1 MRSLPSIIKG
11 EKERELIRTY
21 SFSSDFEKT
30 EQADPEVPEE
40 IEYPATMDIFEDA
53 IAQAEEILEKA
64 REEAKNIRQRAEEAG
79 WEEGYEK
86 GYNDGYKQAYGDHK
100 TKLDYEL
107 EEFQREMKE
116 SIEEVAYKKQQV
128 LDKYIDDLKR
138 VTLSIAE
145 KVIQTSLKTSSEVVK
160 RMILAATSKLKKTQW
175 AKIYITKNSSSVL
188 LQGDVSLLKEL
199 HHLSDNIKVIA
210 MESEEEGTCIIEL
223 PEEVIDASVSTQLE
237 NIRDILNNAR
247 L

>member
-1 MRSLPSIIKG
+1 MRLLPSILKG
-11 EKERELIRTY
+11 EKTQEQIRSY
-21 SFSSDFEKT
+21 SFSSDFEKV
-30 EQADPEVPEE
+30 EQPEPEIPEE

-64 REEAKNIRQRAEEAG
+64 REEAKNICQRAEEAG
-79 WEEGYEK
+79 WQEGHEK
-86 GYNDGYKQAYGDHK
+86 GYEDGYKQAYSDHK
-100 TKLDYEL
+100 IKLDYEM
-107 EEFQREMKE
+107 EQFQREMKE
-116 SIEEVAYKKQQV
+116 SIEEVALKKQQI

-145 KVIQTSLKTSSEVVK
+145 KVIQTSLKSSSEVVK

-175 AKIYITKNSSSVL
+175 AKIYITKNASSVL
-188 LQGDVSLLKEL
+188 LQGDVALLKEL
-199 HHLSDNIKVIA
+199 HHLSDNIKLIA

-223 PEEVIDASVSTQLE
+223 PEEVIDASVTTQLE